1 MRERCLSRQ
10 HNNTI
15 HIIMKKK
22 IIRLFVSIVIATM
35 IFVLGIVLSFLIK
48 YSPTWVNLA
57 ANALFF
63 IGLVYLLYD
72 TKKG

>member
-1 MRERCLSRQ
+1 
-10 HNNTI
+10 
-15 HIIMKKK
+15 MKKK

-35 IFVLGIVLSFLIK
+35 IFVLGIVLSLLIK
-48 YSPTWVNLA
+48 CSPTWVNLA

>member
-1 MRERCLSRQ
+1 
-10 HNNTI
+10 
-15 HIIMKKK
+15 MKKK

-35 IFVLGIVLSFLIK
+35 IFVLGIVLSLLIK

-72 TKKG
+72 TKKGWVSVCDFTLYRKENELK

>member
-1 MRERCLSRQ
+1 
-10 HNNTI
+10 
-15 HIIMKKK
+15 MKKK
-22 IIRLFVSIVIATM
+22 INRLFVSIVIATM

-57 ANALFF
+57 ANGLLF

-72 TKKG
+72 KKEG

>member
-1 MRERCLSRQ
+1 
-10 HNNTI
+10 
-15 HIIMKKK
+15 MKKK

-57 ANALFF
+57 ANGLLF

-72 TKKG
+72 KKEG

>member
-1 MRERCLSRQ
+1 
-10 HNNTI
+10 
-15 HIIMKKK
+15 MKKK

-35 IFVLGIVLSFLIK
+35 IFVLGIVLSLLIK

-57 ANALFF
+57 ANTLFF

-72 TKKG
+72 KREG